1 MWSLKGHCSHLDRG
15 IWIVEQH
22 AACLSDFCWRG
33 HASAL
38 LQLGVQCWRR
48 LAWIYFARRQR
59 ERERNKKEG
68 IRRIPVPSR
77 SLYISPSLPL
87 CSFKEDAPS
96 QHLLCF
102 VFSPSH
108 RSWVDVAFRCLD
120 AVCVVLF
127 FFLEHDFGV
136 QPGFPPSHRKSVND
150 FERHN
155 VSKSAKDM
163 CRVLASPL
171 QHRKHRLA
179 FLFFFKQARRTKQL
193 RASWVS

>member
-1 MWSLKGHCSHLDRG
+1 M
-15 IWIVEQH
+15 
-22 AACLSDFCWRG
+22 
-33 HASAL
+33 
-38 LQLGVQCWRR
+38 
-48 LAWIYFARRQR
+48 
-59 ERERNKKEG
+59 
-68 IRRIPVPSR
+68 
-77 SLYISPSLPL
+77 
-87 CSFKEDAPS
+87 
-96 QHLLCF
+96 
-102 VFSPSH
+102 
-108 RSWVDVAFRCLD
+108 DVAFRCLD
-120 AVCVVLF
+120 AVCVVLFF

-193 RASWVS
+193 RAS

>member
-1 MWSLKGHCSHLDRG
+1 MSLGLLLTRPRLCF
-15 IWIVEQH
+15 
-22 AACLSDFCWRG
+22 AAARCAVLT
-33 HASAL
+33 AA
-38 LQLGVQCWRR
+38 R
-48 LAWIYFARRQR
+48 LNLFRSETARER

-179 FLFFFKQARRTKQL
+179 FLFFLSRRGEQN
-193 RASWVS
+193 SWGLVES